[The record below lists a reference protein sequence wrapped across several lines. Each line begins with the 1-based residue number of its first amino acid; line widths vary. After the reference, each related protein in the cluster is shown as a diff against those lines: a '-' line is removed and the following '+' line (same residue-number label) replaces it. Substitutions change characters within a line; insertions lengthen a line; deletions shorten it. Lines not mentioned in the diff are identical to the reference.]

1 VTSIPVQ
8 QHMISNQTGHVFDLK
23 PNRSNLP
30 VQLLRLEFTLVSL
43 SLSLSLSLRFGTSL
57 TYRRRSF
64 FCHCINFFFV
74 CKHAWIAK
82 IEESFMGLRYRSLSG
97 KNHLQ
102 ISIIPNRLMVN
113 SFHFNPII
121 DSLINPNYLYTSN
134 FEDFPWLILHPSSYL
149 EGKFSWTPLQSDR
162 NRTFS
167 DFHVI
172 SEFRILTQLK
182 KKLKFE
188 IANW

>member
-1 VTSIPVQ
+1 
-8 QHMISNQTGHVFDLK
+8 MISKSNQTGHVFDVK

-30 VQLLRLEFTLVSL
+30 VQLLRLEFTLGL
-43 SLSLSLSLRFGTSL
+43 SLSPFRHFLNISKTFI
-57 TYRRRSF
+57 F
-64 FCHCINFFFV
+64 FVTVSFFFV

-102 ISIIPNRLMVN
+102 ISIIPNRFMVN

-149 EGKFSWTPLQSDR
+149 EGKFS
-162 NRTFS
+162 
-167 DFHVI
+167 
-172 SEFRILTQLK
+172 
-182 KKLKFE
+182 
-188 IANW
+188 

>member
-1 VTSIPVQ
+1 
-8 QHMISNQTGHVFDLK
+8 VFDFK
-23 PNRSNLP
+23 PSRSNLP
-30 VQLLRLEFTLVSL
+30 VQLLRLEFTLGL
-43 SLSLSLSLRFGTSL
+43 SLSPFRHFLNKSKTFIFLSL
-57 TYRRRSF
+57 YNF
-64 FCHCINFFFV
+64 FCL

-149 EGKFSWTPLQSDR
+149 EGKFS
-162 NRTFS
+162 
-167 DFHVI
+167 
-172 SEFRILTQLK
+172 
-182 KKLKFE
+182 
-188 IANW
+188 

>member
-1 VTSIPVQ
+1 VHLPYGLISLKTSDVNSGSTTYDI
-8 QHMISNQTGHVFDLK
+8 K
-23 PNRSNLP
+23 PNRSRVRFKTKP
-30 VQLLRLEFTLVSL
+30 VYPPGSNFTPRVYSCF

-102 ISIIPNRLMVN
+102 ISIIPNRFMVN

-121 DSLINPNYLYTSN
+121 DSLINPNYLYIEN

-149 EGKFSWTPLQSDR
+149 EGKFS
-162 NRTFS
+162 
-167 DFHVI
+167 
-172 SEFRILTQLK
+172 
-182 KKLKFE
+182 
-188 IANW
+188 

>member
-1 VTSIPVQ
+1 
-8 QHMISNQTGHVFDLK
+8 MISKSNQTGHVFDVK

-30 VQLLRLEFTLVSL
+30 VQLLRLEFTLG
-43 SLSLSLSLRFGTSL
+43 LSLSLRFGTSL

-64 FCHCINFFFV
+64 FLSLYNFFCL

-82 IEESFMGLRYRSLSG
+82 IEESFMGLRFRSLSG

-102 ISIIPNRLMVN
+102 ISIIRNRFMVN

-149 EGKFSWTPLQSDR
+149 EGKFS
-162 NRTFS
+162 
-167 DFHVI
+167 
-172 SEFRILTQLK
+172 
-182 KKLKFE
+182 
-188 IANW
+188 